1 MFSGR
6 PLALLAILLTASC
19 ASHRWQTYR
28 LVSVAGVPVLAPP
41 NVAADAQG
49 GALTIKRTTGKPC
62 DSGDVIAIARHGG
75 KLTVTVAR
83 DVLVAQAA
91 GWLRQWTAEAESH
104 GCLPVGTGLD
114 FATRVLESVPLAPSA
129 AYRLLHADNAA
140 VGFVELGIEN
150 HLQTL
155 APIMKSGHSPDAN
168 QIEITSVTGN
178 DRSLN
183 VDIRESDEAIGVE
196 TSWYALRPKAHG
208 LGTVIVPL
216 STDRRVGDQT
226 TQAEGPPHNR
236 FPFAPDIGFYRL
248 IYKADVEGNGT
259 TTEIIV
265 GAPDRSE
272 LQRRTRRV
280 LDDFDACKVSD
291 PELCAVIPRRVAL
304 NPVMTVM
311 VNGRTTR
318 VGIRGTVRSAVL
330 QSGGPRRTEDVL
342 PTLSVRKP
350 YAGKLAEV
358 EFDRA
363 SGAILDMVL
372 MGGEAIAWQ

>member
-6 PLALLAILLTASC
+6 PLALLAIL
-19 ASHRWQTYR
+19 RWQTYR
-28 LVSVAGVPVLAPP
+28 RVSVAGVPVLAPP

-62 DSGDVIAIARHGG
+62 DSSDVIAIARHGG

-150 HLQTL
+150 QLQTL

-208 LGTVIVPL
+208 LGTVIVP
-216 STDRRVGDQT
+216 
-226 TQAEGPPHNR
+226 
-236 FPFAPDIGFYRL
+236 
-248 IYKADVEGNGT
+248 
-259 TTEIIV
+259 
-265 GAPDRSE
+265 PDRPA
-272 LQRRTRRV
+272 RRRPNQTGRR
-280 LDDFDACKVSD
+280 LRA
-291 PELCAVIPRRVAL
+291 RYR
-304 NPVMTVM
+304 
-311 VNGRTTR
+311 
-318 VGIRGTVRSAVL
+318 
-330 QSGGPRRTEDVL
+330 VL
-342 PTLSVRKP
+342 PTNLQSRCRRQW
-350 YAGKLAEV
+350 
-358 EFDRA
+358 DDHRNHRW
-363 SGAILDMVL
+363 GA
-372 MGGEAIAWQ
+372 